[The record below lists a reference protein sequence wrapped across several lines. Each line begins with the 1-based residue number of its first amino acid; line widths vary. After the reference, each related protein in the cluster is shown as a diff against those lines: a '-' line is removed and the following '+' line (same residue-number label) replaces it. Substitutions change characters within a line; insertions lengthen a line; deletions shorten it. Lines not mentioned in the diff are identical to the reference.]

1 MQTRPAFCH
10 QKSIRRRQGIAIIT
24 VMLLSGVIL
33 AFVLGGLNVAAQ
45 HLFQVSALHNR
56 HRALCAAEVGVSKA
70 QYQLEQNPAATATV
84 TGSLDDGSRYQV
96 TIQRVGTR
104 AVLHSVGQVAGQSQR
119 LKVTLALD
127 ADTFLG
133 VSSRGMINIRKNGY
147 VNGIRSLGDVRS
159 ARGNIYTE
167 GDIEIEPD
175 ARLSVTGQ
183 ASAGGDIDTRDRVDG
198 QVGTGGNPANLSFTK
213 ADLLPASY
221 DIETLTDPSVIPA
234 SGEVSQNTRLDI
246 PGPDP
251 VVYTQPLHIPAGVTL
266 YVTGDLVLHG
276 GASGEGNLV
285 VDGTLLMRGSE
296 ELRVDNPK
304 GLLIYGGKDVLVAHP
319 SAHVDSSDSDGFTA
333 QVSPVGELFARMPE
347 GVPYLLR
354 QRLPPGAPANV
365 NFFDWYGRQERSPSA
380 AFQEWKNGDGTTL
393 NPGLPT
399 EVTRWL
405 HDAAAIHDQIEDS
418 ARR

>member
-10 QKSIRRRQGIAIIT
+10 QKPIKRRHGIAIIT
-24 VMLLSGVIL
+24 VLLLSGVIL
-33 AFVLGGLNVAAQ
+33 AFVLGGLNLAAQ

-70 QYQLEQNPAATATV
+70 QYQLEQNPAATGPV
-84 TGSLDDGSRYQV
+84 TGSLDDESKYQV
-96 TIQRVGTR
+96 TIQHVGSK
-104 AVLHSVGQVAGQSQR
+104 AILHSVGQVAGQSQK

-127 ADTFLG
+127 ADSYLG
-133 VSSRGMINIRKNGY
+133 VSSRGTVNIRKSGF

-159 ARGNIYTE
+159 ARGNIYTQ
-167 GDIEIEPD
+167 GVLRIEND
-175 ARLSVTGQ
+175 SRLSVTGQ
-183 ASAGGDIDTRDRVDG
+183 ASAGGGIDSENRVDG
-198 QVGTGGNPANLSFTK
+198 QVGTGGNAANLSFTK

-221 DIETLTDPSVIPA
+221 SVQTTTNPAVIPA
-234 SGEVSQNTRLDI
+234 TGEVSQNTRIDI

-296 ELRVDNPK
+296 DLRSDNPK
-304 GLLIYGGKDVLVAHP
+304 GLLVYAEKDVLVAHP
-319 SAHVDSSDSDGFTA
+319 SAHVDSSDDDGFIA
-333 QVSPVGELFARMPE
+333 HVDAVGELFARMPE

-354 QRLPPGAPANV
+354 QRLPPGAPSDV
-365 NFFDWYGRQERSPSA
+365 NFFAWYAGQESSPSA
-380 AFQEWKNGDGTTL
+380 AFTEWKNGDGTTL
-393 NPGLPT
+393 NPGLPP
-399 EVTRWL
+399 EVTTWL
-405 HDAAAIHDQIEDS
+405 HDAAAIHGQIETS
-418 ARR
+418 VGP